1 MCNPDNITTNQAA
14 IAALFR
20 RINRYVGNLAPLL
33 HGRRAHL
40 GWFGL
45 ALVGYVFATIAQF
58 ASRRVGGPLT
68 LVVGVGSVGFRKSSA
83 LMRLPPLARLRHADE
98 HQECLLIGVDRKG
111 PADGQSDAIDPKA
124 TPLAPYPGGIQFG
137 SFGP

>member
-98 HQECLLIGVDRKG
+98 HQECLLKRREFITLLGG
-111 PADGQSDAIDPKA
+111 AAA
-124 TPLAPYPGGIQFG
+124 TWPLAARAQQLAMP
-137 SFGP
+137 